1 MQSRSRLLRATALA
15 GLLAGS
21 AFGCA
26 QDPKT
31 HTQFT
36 AVTNLPTA
44 SGAGGS
50 TGAAGSSGGAGAT
63 MSNPDAST
71 INGGMTVG
79 CGMDPMQ
86 PVGTYFQYQIP
97 IAGPDLD
104 ANNQPKVRTR
114 TYFVRLPTG
123 YDSTKPYRVVYL
135 GPGCGGNA
143 ASDVLRLYTYS
154 MTDAILVAIMPLPE
168 FGACFDESVKS
179 VEYPFFDAVHKK
191 IEAAFCV
198 DPTRQFYAGFST
210 GARLGFMLN
219 CAFPD
224 VLRATSSIQG
234 GLPPLPA
241 CVKHPIAMFT
251 VSDTLETGNPY
262 SEGVKAAQG
271 VFAQNGCTGT
281 FMSPMPPGGCGTACT
296 PYDTMAMPLNAN
308 TPNCVKYVGCPA
320 DYPVIF
326 CTSQGA
332 GHITYEPWSDQAL
345 WTFFKSF

>member
-1 MQSRSRLLRATALA
+1 MLSRSRLLRTAALA

-31 HTQFT
+31 HSMFTT
-36 AVTNLPTA
+36 AVTTTSGGGGSTA
-44 SGAGGS
+44 GSGGGGS
-50 TGAAGSSGGAGAT
+50 TGAAGMSTSDAGTTTA
-63 MSNPDAST
+63 D
-71 INGGMTVG
+71 GGMTIG

-86 PVGTYFQYQIP
+86 PIGTYFMYTIP

-104 ANNQPKVRTR
+104 NGQPKVRQR

-123 YDSTKPYRVVYL
+123 YDPTKAYRVVYL
-135 GPGCGGNA
+135 GPGCGGNT

-168 FGACFDESVKS
+168 FGACFDESVNS

-191 IEAAFCV
+191 VESSFCV
-198 DPTRQFYAGFST
+198 DPSRQFYAGFST

-234 GLPPLPA
+234 GLPPLPM
-241 CVKHPIAMFT
+241 CKKHPIAMFT

-281 FMSPMPPGGCGTACT
+281 FMTPMPPVGCGAACT